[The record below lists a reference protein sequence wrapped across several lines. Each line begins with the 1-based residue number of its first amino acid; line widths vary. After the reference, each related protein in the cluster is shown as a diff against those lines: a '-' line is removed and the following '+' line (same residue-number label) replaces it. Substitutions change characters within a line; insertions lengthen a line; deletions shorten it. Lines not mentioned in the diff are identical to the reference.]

1 MTTPLQP
8 HIAPLLDRLARSF
21 YEVVPHEYKTYCSLT
36 ARIAQRVLQRFG
48 IACECVPCQVWYSQP
63 HHHYVIGFLGP
74 QNPNHNPG
82 KWDGHVVCCT
92 DRWLLDTATH
102 HFQRE
107 FGLTAPDVVLTPLFA
122 IPSTALAYLQL
133 QDSNALWWHTP
144 PMQADTQAPEEPP
157 ALVERYAQALIER
170 LEAAA

>member
-107 FGLTAPDVVLTPLFA
+107 FGLTAPDVVLTPCLRF
-122 IPSTALAYLQL
+122 
-133 QDSNALWWHTP
+133 
-144 PMQADTQAPEEPP
+144 QAPHWRTCNCTIQMPCGGTHRP
-157 ALVERYAQALIER
+157 CRPIPKRQKSR
-170 LEAAA
+170 LRWWSITRRP